1 MARRKV
7 FVALLTACL
16 AALAFAGTTVW
27 SGFWEAV
34 AAHDAT
40 VAAATASASGVAS
53 TGVDAAV
60 AKAETASRALSPAV
74 PFDTRYRSI
83 DESGDMPLVVRPY
96 VLTITFR

>member
-7 FVALLTACL
+7 WVTLLTACV
-16 AALAFAGTTVW
+16 AALTYAGTEVW

-40 VAAATASASGVAS
+40 VAAATASASAVAS

-60 AKAETASRALSPAV
+60 AQAASGSRALSPAA
-74 PFDTRYRSI
+74 PFDSRYRSI
-83 DESGDMPLVVRPY
+83 DESGDLPLVVRPY
-96 VLTITFR
+96 VLTITFK